1 MALDSKHLLL
11 LSVSPLRGGAED
23 YCLAIARG
31 AVAAGFEVD
40 AAFSP
45 SEEMASL
52 AHDMQSLGV
61 RYHALNIVDV
71 GSRHTHSGF
80 IPRFLRTYRLL
91 INTRPNVALVVL
103 CGLQYGLA
111 PLLACAV
118 ARVPAV
124 VVFQMVRSGV
134 YLSPPQ
140 RWVRALARKKGQ
152 TYVAVSSE
160 NQYLLSRVL
169 RMPSSDIQWIAN
181 GADPAVFACTP
192 AERAAGRAKLR
203 EELGLPPETRLLLTV
218 GRLSHQKGHDL
229 LVPVMAHVIERHP
242 DVRFIWAGEGPNE
255 KDLKALLEQYGV
267 EKFTTLL
274 GRRGDIPHLLN
285 SSDLFVHPTR
295 FEGQPFSMLEAMA
308 AGLPIVTTQ
317 ASGITEVL
325 EDRVHGLLGRVE
337 DVRDLRENLF
347 FALDHPDDMRAMAE
361 RARLR
366 LEAFTE
372 AKMIERTLALLT
384 DSCR

>member
-1 MALDSKHLLL
+1 MVRDNH
-11 LSVSPLRGGAED
+11 
-23 YCLAIARG
+23 Y
-31 AVAAGFEVD
+31 
-40 AAFSP
+40 FSP
-45 SEEMASL
+45 PE
-52 AHDMQSLGV
+52 
-61 RYHALNIVDV
+61 
-71 GSRHTHSGF
+71 
-80 IPRFLRTYRLL
+80 
-91 INTRPNVALVVL
+91 
-103 CGLQYGLA
+103 
-111 PLLACAV
+111 
-118 ARVPAV
+118 
-124 VVFQMVRSGV
+124 
-134 YLSPPQ
+134 
-140 RWVRALARKKGQ
+140 RWFRALTRTCKQK
-152 TYVAVSSE
+152 YIAVSE
-160 NQYLLSRVL
+160 QNRDLIAQMFH
-169 RMPSSDIQWIAN
+169 MPAKSIEVVPN
-181 GADPAVFACTP
+181 GADPAVFACT
-192 AERAAGRAKLR
+192 ADERAAGRAKLR

-218 GRLSHQKGHDL
+218 GRLSNQKGHDL

-372 AKMIERTLALLT
+372 AKMIERTLTLLT
-384 DSCR
+384 DLCR